1 MFGLSSHA
9 FDSKKVADILC
20 QLYYSLCYLKQWIIF
35 TASVKFTSSET
46 HNMAAQGAVRFY
58 FIALQ
63 QNGPRYLYPGFS
75 PVRVV
80 VVVWYLLQYLQR
92 KLSKCRW
99 TKSPKSVLFIMIKS
113 TTIWAKEP
121 RFKNSGDSATFYSNE
136 HVYQRELVLLCW
148 HRWST
153 LNPQGISNW
162 EVPC

>member
-9 FDSKKVADILC
+9 FDSKKLADILC
-20 QLYYSLCYLKQWIIF
+20 QLYYSLCYLKQWIIL

-121 RFKNSGDSATFYSNE
+121 RFKSSGAGFSNILQQWTCLPE
-136 HVYQRELVLLCW
+136 RVGLVVLTSLVNIESS
-148 HRWST
+148 RYF
-153 LNPQGISNW
+153 
-162 EVPC
+162 